1 VRVQRPSAVTPRS
14 ARDADPVEKLSPAQV
29 TETMMGAEVATPTLP
44 DTYFELVRNFPLVHL
59 RDLDHLE
66 AASAVID
73 GLLRQDLD
81 EGGRAYLG
89 ALTDLVEVFEDE
101 NVRVPGASES
111 DVLREL
117 MNANRLS
124 QTRLAKEVRISQST
138 LSAVLN
144 GTRSLTKAHVGRLA
158 RFFNVSASVFL
169 PD

>member
-1 VRVQRPSAVTPRS
+1 MIMGVRVAIPS
-14 ARDADPVEKLSPAQV
+14 
-29 TETMMGAEVATPTLP
+29 LP
-44 DTYFELVRNFPLVHL
+44 DTYFDLVKKFPLVHL
-59 RDLDHLE
+59 RDLAHLE

-73 GLLRQDLD
+73 DLLRQDLD

-101 NVRVPGASES
+101 NVTIPDASEA

-144 GTRSLTKAHVGRLA
+144 GTRSLTKAHVARLA
-158 RFFNVSASVFL
+158 RHFNVPPSVFL
-169 PD
+169 PA

>member
-1 VRVQRPSAVTPRS
+1 MIMGVKVAIPS
-14 ARDADPVEKLSPAQV
+14 
-29 TETMMGAEVATPTLP
+29 LP
-44 DTYFELVRNFPLVHL
+44 DTYFDLVRKFPLVHL
-59 RDLDHLE
+59 RDFAHLE

-73 GLLRQDLD
+73 DLLRQDLD

-101 NVRVPGASES
+101 NVKIPDASES

-124 QTRLAKEVRISQST
+124 QTRLAKEVGISQST

-144 GTRSLTKAHVGRLA
+144 GTRSLTKAHVARLA
-158 RFFNVSASVFL
+158 RFFNVPASVFL
-169 PD
+169 SA